1 MSTVTPGPVRGPER
15 FAGQEG
21 HGPDRPSAVQAL
33 GAGLALLAL
42 LVGIPLAL
50 VLLTGP
56 PPVPHGLPT
65 RDTLTQPIT
74 TDTLIGVLRVVVWLA
89 WLQFTACVLV
99 EVVSLVRGGGLPR
112 PVPLSGRSQAL
123 ARALVGTFLVG
134 ASFLGTSGAA
144 QAVAPA
150 APVAATA
157 VSHTAVSQAAVED
170 RQADTPGAAD
180 QAQAPT
186 THETQRMEHVP
197 GVPADMTD
205 VIGHKVTIVQ
215 PPDGRY
221 HDNLW
226 DIAER
231 TLGDGRRWKEVY
243 ELNKGRVQPDQGQ
256 LVLGR
261 LIQPGWVLILPGDAS
276 GPTVN
281 RVHAL
286 ADGHVAPHQHGDQ
299 AEQSADAQG
308 GSALEEIRSDRGIL
322 PAVGGGLFGAV
333 LLGALLAERRRRRSR
348 TPDDAEIET
357 EVALRVGADVDR
369 TDWLDQALRG
379 LSAACRSERTPLPQA
394 YAVVLTDDVV
404 ELRIAPPVP
413 RAVAPWSAHD
423 GGRTWR
429 LERASF
435 TPGESG
441 HAPYPGL
448 VCVGRDDS
456 GADVLVDLEA
466 AGGIV
471 SISGS
476 STVATEVVSALA
488 VQLATSPWGDDQ
500 VVHGY
505 HLASALAQI
514 AGTTIEP
521 VDDVD
526 TLVAQWAAN
535 APRAAEDVL
544 TGRLGRHPG
553 VPPEYLV
560 LGSAVGNAETGARL
574 RELARA
580 GSRGIGV
587 LAAQPLDGARW
598 RLTVDE
604 SGRMTI
610 PLLEIEVDAVRLGA
624 SAADEVA
631 ALFARARTEEPYA
644 PGRAT
649 LPTATRGSD
658 DATWSTASVR
668 IGVLGTLEL
677 RTDGRLDASRLE
689 LATEVAT
696 FLALQP
702 APVHA
707 SVVGASIWPRGVTPE
722 VRDATIERVRDWLG
736 ADSAGGYLLRQTD
749 DGRLYLADE
758 VGVDWHAFVALVQR
772 SRGAAVREERDLLGR
787 ALRLVRGPFLSGR
800 SARRYAWLPRTRLE
814 QQVAD
819 VVVDTA
825 HRLFEI
831 TVHDDPGGAAQ
842 AARAG
847 LRLAPIAQLL
857 WRDLLRAEHE
867 DPDGPDTAAVVEE
880 MVVTLDA
887 ERATLEAETEALV
900 AELLPEHA
908 QEA

>member
-1 MSTVTPGPVRGPER
+1 MSIVNTTGPVRGPER
-15 FAGQEG
+15 FAGQA
-21 HGPDRPSAVQAL
+21 GPSQERPSALQAL
-33 GAGLALLAL
+33 GAGLALLV
-42 LVGIPLAL
+42 LVAGIPLAL
-50 VLLTGP
+50 ILLTGP
-56 PPVPHGLPT
+56 PPVPHSLPT

-99 EVVSLVRGGGLPR
+99 EAASLVRGGGLPR

-123 ARALVGTFLVG
+123 ARALVGTFLIG

-157 VSHTAVSQAAVED
+157 VSHTVVQDQRDDAA
-170 RQADTPGAAD
+170 QAAD
-180 QAQAPT
+180 QAQAPAS
-186 THETQRMEHVP
+186 HETQRMEHVP
-197 GVPADMTD
+197 GVPSEMTD

-215 PPDGRY
+215 PPEGRH

-231 TLGDGRRWKEVY
+231 TLGDGRRWKEIY

-276 GPTVN
+276 GATVN
-281 RVHAL
+281 RVHAV
-286 ADGHVAPHQHGDQ
+286 ADGSVAPHQGGDR
-299 AEQSADAQG
+299 AEQSGHERQG
-308 GSALEEIRSDRGIL
+308 DSAAEETRSDRGIL
-322 PAVGGGLFGAV
+322 PVVGGGLFGAV
-333 LLGALLAERRRRRSR
+333 LLGALLAERRRRRGR

-394 YAVVLTDDVV
+394 YAVVLTDDAV
-404 ELRIAPPVP
+404 ELKIAPPMP
-413 RAVAPWSAHD
+413 QAVTPWSAHD

-505 HLASALAQI
+505 HLAPALAEI
-514 AGTTIEP
+514 AGATIET

-526 TLVAQWAAN
+526 ALVARWAAN

-560 LGSAVGNAETGARL
+560 LGSTVGDAETGARL
-574 RELARA
+574 GELARG

-604 SGRMTI
+604 AGRMTI

-624 SAADEVA
+624 SAAEEIA

-649 LPTATRGSD
+649 LPTTSRGSD
-658 DATWSTASVR
+658 DVTWSTASVR
-668 IGVLGTLEL
+668 IGVLGALEL
-677 RTDGRLDASRLE
+677 RTEGRLDASRLE

-736 ADSAGGYLLRQTD
+736 ADSSGGYLLRQTD
-749 DGRLYLADE
+749 DGRLFLADE

-787 ALRLVRGPFLSGR
+787 ALRLVRGPFLSR
-800 SARRYAWLPRTRLE
+800 RPTQRYAWLPRTRLE

-831 TVHDDPGGAAQ
+831 TVQDDPGGAAQ

-847 LRLAPIAQLL
+847 LRLAPIAQVL

-867 DPDGPDTAAVVEE
+867 DPDGPDAAAVVEE
-880 MVVTLDA
+880 MVVSLDA
-887 ERATLEAETEALV
+887 AGAALESETEALI
-900 AELLPEHA
+900 AELLPEHV